1 MGVYR
6 DDRTPRNVKGFL
18 PFWFKVADS
27 SRGHSLIKFRLS
39 SAAQQKS
46 SGFGFKV
53 YRPPG
58 VEVRN
63 IYGSFR

>member
-1 MGVYR
+1 MIGPQKTLKASCPTKFV
-6 DDRTPRNVKGFL
+6 
-18 PFWFKVADS
+18 FWFKVADS